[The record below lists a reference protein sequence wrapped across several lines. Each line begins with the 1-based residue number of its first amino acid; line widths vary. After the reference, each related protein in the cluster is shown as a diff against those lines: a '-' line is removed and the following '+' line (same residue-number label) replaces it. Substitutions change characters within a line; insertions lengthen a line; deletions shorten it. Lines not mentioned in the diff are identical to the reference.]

1 MKIAYLVPGTGGAFY
16 CGNCH
21 RDRMFVTIMKNNP
34 GTEVTAIPL
43 YLMPNR
49 DNFGDDF
56 EQEVFFG
63 AISLYVKE
71 RVPALRNM
79 PAFLEKLLD
88 SPPMLRFAARQA
100 GSTTPEGLE
109 KTTIDMIT
117 GNSPFLSKETEK
129 LLDHLSQHGKPDI
142 IHLSNALLIGLAY
155 NIKKLA
161 GIPVICSLQNEDDW
175 INEMEEPYRSEA
187 WRLIGKATEVV
198 EKFVSSSEY
207 YKNFIVSKTGIDPAK
222 IEVIHPV
229 DKPEFRVPPKGPETK
244 PSIGYFSRLS
254 TANGLDKFVGAYL
267 ILKKDFPDLQIHLC
281 GGYTASDKT
290 FVKEQLARIHGA
302 GHDADMHLHN
312 NFTGPEKESFFQ
324 NIDLLSVP
332 VRKADAWGQYL
343 IESISTGVPVVQP
356 ATGASPEIV
365 TMTGGGVV
373 YENDTPEGLAQAMA
387 VLLNDRD
394 KRMALR
400 ESGITSLDGE
410 LSPAKMKER
419 IKTVYSTVTG
429 KI

>member
-21 RDRMFVTIMKNNP
+21 RDRMFVTVMKNNP

-56 EQEVFFG
+56 EKEVFFG
-63 AISLYVKE
+63 AISLYIKE

-79 PAFLEKLLD
+79 PGFLEKLLD
-88 SPPMLRFAARQA
+88 SPPLLKFAARQA

-117 GNSPFLSKETEK
+117 GDSPFLLKETEK
-129 LLDHLSQHGKPDI
+129 LLDHLSKHGKPDV

-155 NIKKLA
+155 HIKKLSD
-161 GIPVICSLQNEDDW
+161 IPVVCSLQNEDDW
-175 INEMEEPYRSEA
+175 INEMAEPYRSDA

-198 EKFVSSSEY
+198 EMFVSSSNY
-207 YKNFIVSKTGIDPAK
+207 YKNFIAGKTGIDPSK

-229 DKPEFRVPPKGPETK
+229 AEPEFLVPPRPLDAT

-254 TANGLDKFVGAYL
+254 VANGLDKMVSAFL
-267 ILKKDFPDLQIHLC
+267 IMKGTIPSLQLHLG
-281 GGYTASDKT
+281 GGYTASDKA
-290 FVKEQLARIHGA
+290 FVKEQVGRIRNA
-302 GHDADMHLHN
+302 GYESDLHLHN
-312 NFTGPEKESFFQ
+312 SFTGPEKETFMRS
-324 NIDLLSVP
+324 IDLLSVP

-343 IESISTGVPVVQP
+343 IESISAGVPVVQP
-356 ATGASPEIV
+356 ATGAFPEIV
-365 TMTGGGVV
+365 CMTRGGVI
-373 YENDTPEGLAQAMA
+373 YENDTPEGLAEAMSK
-387 VLLNDRD
+387 LLADRY
-394 KRMALR
+394 KIGTMR
-400 ESGITSLDGE
+400 ESGLHSLKGN
-410 LSPAKMKER
+410 LSPELMKNR
-419 IKTVYSTVTG
+419 IKSVYKSVIGT
-429 KI
+429 

>member
-56 EQEVFFG
+56 GQEVFFG
-63 AISLYVKE
+63 AVSLFIKE

-79 PAFLEKLLD
+79 PLFLEKLLD

-109 KTTIDMIT
+109 KTTIGMIT
-117 GNSPFLSKETEK
+117 GDSPFLLRESEK

-155 NIKKLA
+155 HIKRLS

-175 INEMEEPYRSEA
+175 INEMDEPYRSEA
-187 WRLIGKATEVV
+187 WHLIGKASEVV
-198 EKFVSSSEY
+198 ERFVSSSEY
-207 YKNFIVSKTGIDPAK
+207 YKQFMVSKTGINPNK

-229 DKPEFRVPPKGPETK
+229 DKPEFRVPLRLPDEK

-254 TANGLDKFVGAYL
+254 VANGLDKMIGAFL
-267 ILKKDFPDLQIHLC
+267 IMKKSIPDLRLHLC
-281 GGYTASDKT
+281 GGYTASDKS
-290 FVKEQLARIHGA
+290 FVKEQVARIHKNGYES
-302 GHDADMHLHN
+302 DLFLHN
-312 NFTGPEKESFFQ
+312 SFTGTEKESFFRSL
-324 NIDLLSVP
+324 DLLSVP
-332 VRKADAWGQYL
+332 VRKPDAWGQYL
-343 IESISTGVPVVQP
+343 IESISSGVPVVQP

-365 TMTGGGVV
+365 FMTGGGEV
-373 YENDTPEGLAQAMA
+373 YNNDTAEGLAEAMTR
-387 VLLNDRD
+387 LLSDSERRLKLRD
-394 KRMALR
+394 A
-400 ESGITSLDGE
+400 GIKSLEGE

-419 IKTVYSTVTG
+419 IREVYQSVLG
-429 KI
+429 K